1 MNMKPY
7 KLAEKKTDTPYQVG
21 PEKAELGIDYVKLR
35 KFSPWNRN
43 EDDTEPISSK
53 IGLGVEA

>member
-1 MNMKPY
+1 MNIAKPY
-7 KLAEKKTDTPYQVG
+7 KLAEKKHTQYQVG

-43 EDDTEPISSK
+43 EDDIEPISSK
-53 IGLGVEA
+53 IGRGVEE